1 MSVTLSLY
9 INFSDECY
17 YKLPDN
23 ISQYNRHLVL
33 YLKIWKC
40 NNIFLEGKDN
50 FVPQIMKGEVLSML
64 IDIVRTLILY
74 SLVVVVL
81 RVLGKRQIGQLQPF
95 ELVVIIMISEL
106 ASVPSENAGIPLIS
120 GAVPIIVLLIAELIL
135 SYINLKSEKARKILS
150 GRPTVIIDKGK
161 ILEAEM
167 RRMRYS
173 LSDLLEQLRIKNS
186 PNIADVEY
194 AILETNGELS
204 VILKSK
210 KRATIPE
217 DLKLE
222 PAYEGLPITL
232 VMDGNLNAENMM
244 KARVDRAW
252 LETEIKKLN
261 INHIQDV
268 FLASLDS
275 AGKLFIQKKDEAS

>member
-1 MSVTLSLY
+1 
-9 INFSDECY
+9 
-17 YKLPDN
+17 
-23 ISQYNRHLVL
+23 
-33 YLKIWKC
+33 
-40 NNIFLEGKDN
+40 
-50 FVPQIMKGEVLSML
+50 ML

-106 ASVPSENAGIPLIS
+106 ASVPSENAGIPLVS

-135 SYINLKSEKARKILS
+135 SYINLKSEKVRKILS

-204 VILKSK
+204 VILKSN
-210 KRATIPE
+210 KRPTIPE
-217 DLKLE
+217 DLNLK

-232 VMDGNLNAENMM
+232 VMDGNLNAENLM

-261 INHIQDV
+261 ISHLQDV

>member
-1 MSVTLSLY
+1 
-9 INFSDECY
+9 
-17 YKLPDN
+17 
-23 ISQYNRHLVL
+23 
-33 YLKIWKC
+33 
-40 NNIFLEGKDN
+40 
-50 FVPQIMKGEVLSML
+50 MKGEVLSML

>member
-1 MSVTLSLY
+1 
-9 INFSDECY
+9 
-17 YKLPDN
+17 
-23 ISQYNRHLVL
+23 
-33 YLKIWKC
+33 
-40 NNIFLEGKDN
+40 
-50 FVPQIMKGEVLSML
+50 ML